1 MPAGY
6 IIGLLFFILLFFA
19 AYSSV
24 LGMLEPIVSYLE
36 EHRGFSR
43 PKMTVTA
50 GLVSFVIGISA
61 ALSYNVWS
69 DVRPV
74 SFIPYLA
81 DKNIFDLLDFS
92 IANFLLPLNAM
103 LIAIFAGW
111 MMTRQALLDEL
122 HVESVALSLF
132 LRIVLRYI
140 APILIFAIFY
150 SNLT

>member
-1 MPAGY
+1 
-6 IIGLLFFILLFFA
+6 
-19 AYSSV
+19 
-24 LGMLEPIVSYLE
+24 
-36 EHRGFSR
+36 
-43 PKMTVTA
+43 
-50 GLVSFVIGISA
+50 
-61 ALSYNVWS
+61 
-69 DVRPV
+69 
-74 SFIPYLA
+74 
-81 DKNIFDLLDFS
+81 
-92 IANFLLPLNAM
+92 M